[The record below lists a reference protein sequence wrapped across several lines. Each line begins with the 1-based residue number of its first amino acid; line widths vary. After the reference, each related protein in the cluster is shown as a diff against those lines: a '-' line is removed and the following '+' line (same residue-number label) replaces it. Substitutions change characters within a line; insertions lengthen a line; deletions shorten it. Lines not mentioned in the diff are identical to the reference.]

1 MTKKKISNGIYLFT
15 LGMLCAFAPMCSDM
29 YLPALPMLME
39 YFNTNPATVQMS
51 LTASFIGLAVGQLFI
66 GPISDTY
73 GRIKP
78 LYVSL
83 VLSTNR
89 MRKHCHL
96 WR

>member
-1 MTKKKISNGIYLFT
+1 
-15 LGMLCAFAPMCSDM
+15 
-29 YLPALPMLME
+29 MLME

-89 MRKHCHL
+89 MRKLPFMAVMSIKVNCFKHCKL
-96 WR
+96 VYRQIVEN